1 MDWTINQM
9 KMMLEI
15 LLQATERNLE
25 NIERNRQNSDNF
37 ETLFDENIAK
47 QALFV
52 HLKGRE
58 DLHSREE
65 FLNTLDTLDSEPIIP
80 EGHYNKEVYL
90 KYWKSYVAL
99 LRVFDFNDL

>member
-1 MDWTINQM
+1 MDWTIEQM

-25 NIERNRQNSDNF
+25 DITQNRQDSENF

-52 HLKGRE
+52 HLKEKE

-65 FLNTLDTLDSEPIIP
+65 FLDTLDNLDSEPIIR

>member
-1 MDWTINQM
+1 MDWTVDQM

-15 LLQATERNLE
+15 LLQATERNLA
-25 NIERNRQNSDNF
+25 NIKQNRQNAENF

-47 QALFV
+47 QELFI
-52 HLKGRE
+52 HLKEKEG
-58 DLHSREE
+58 LHSREE
-65 FLNTLDTLDSEPIIP
+65 FLDALDTLDTDPIIS
-80 EGHYNKEVYL
+80 EQHFNKEVYL